1 MLWVEEGLRNVT
13 YLFLK
18 FLMVKIDTL
27 NVVSHVVHKNVTM
40 TLNEDLLCV
49 VLAVTRISVSKKPA
63 TCH

>member
-1 MLWVEEGLRNVT
+1 VT

-27 NVVSHVVHKNVTM
+27 NVVSHVVYNNVTI
-40 TLNEDLLCV
+40 TLSEDLLCV
-49 VLAVTRISVSKKPA
+49 VLAVTCISLNKKPA